1 MYKSGKRFRRG
12 RPRRPLINSSPIKEV
27 PDLVPPT
34 TVLRDEEDPIID
46 ALAEVV
52 PEMGIEEANHEVQ
65 HDINERDNL
74 TDMPVPPIKKRGRG
88 PAEGTAFD
96 RLRKYGK
103 IPLNI
108 KDGHRGP
115 SCENATIFSSRVSWI
130 IRVHAEMRH
139 ASWSAIG
146 DKEKHELITRV
157 RGDFELDWTKENH
170 REAVVNAL
178 ADKYNAY
185 HYELHKHY
193 RKFATHEEALAGR
206 KESVEPHVWE
216 WLCERWASGAFKERS
231 RRNTNNRKK
240 QKVRHTGG
248 RKSFV
253 RLMEERGE
261 EAPNLIEFYKQTHWS
276 REKGKFI
283 NAASEF
289 NYNLMLERL
298 NEKGTEEDQDDDAT
312 ADVFKEVLGYKF
324 GYALGLGHSV
334 IPEPSPFMQKN
345 KTFKRLAEENE
356 RNKTC
361 ANHYKTQLESLL
373 GEMADLRKQFSEHDR
388 QINMI
393 SSQLESNR
401 ESQQETLRDA

>member
-1 MYKSGKRFRRG
+1 
-12 RPRRPLINSSPIKEV
+12 
-27 PDLVPPT
+27 
-34 TVLRDEEDPIID
+34 
-46 ALAEVV
+46 
-52 PEMGIEEANHEVQ
+52 MGIEEANHEVQ

-74 TDMPVPPIKKRGRG
+74 TDMPVSPIKKRGRG
-88 PAEGTAFD
+88 PTKGTAFE

-108 KDGHRGP
+108 KDGYRGP

-139 ASWSAIG
+139 ASWIAVG
-146 DKEKHELITRV
+146 DKEKHELITLV

-193 RKFATHEEALAGR
+193 RKFAAHEEALAGR

-253 RLMEERGE
+253 RLMEEMGE
-261 EAPNLIEFYKQTHWS
+261 EAPNMIEFYKQTHWS

-283 NAASEF
+283 NAAK
-289 NYNLMLERL
+289 RL
-298 NEKGTEEDQDDDAT
+298 NEKGTKEDQDDDAT
-312 ADVFKEVLGYKF
+312 ADVFKEVLGYKS

-334 IPEPSPFMQKN
+334 IPEPSPFM
-345 KTFKRLAEENE
+345 
-356 RNKTC
+356 
-361 ANHYKTQLESLL
+361 
-373 GEMADLRKQFSEHDR
+373 
-388 QINMI
+388 
-393 SSQLESNR
+393 
-401 ESQQETLRDA
+401 